1 MVTVKENKIPGE
13 IKVFLN
19 HIYEYKKGI
28 RSMVLCTINKS
39 YEKIATDRLESQ
51 QICYVKQDAGER
63 SVNIYFGRPECI
75 DAIRLLV
82 TRPLNL
88 LTPEEDF
95 ILGALLGYDICMQCE
110 RFCTKK
116 KQAFVIRPG
125 WYGRIVFPENC
136 LFTPVTPLGI
146 ADTDTYRTKT
156 FWI

>member
-1 MVTVKENKIPGE
+1 M
-13 IKVFLN
+13 
-19 HIYEYKKGI
+19 
-28 RSMVLCTINKS
+28 
-39 YEKIATDRLESQ
+39 
-51 QICYVKQDAGER
+51 KQDAGER

-116 KQAFVIRPG
+116 KQALSSDLAGMVG
-125 WYGRIVFPENC
+125 
-136 LFTPVTPLGI
+136 
-146 ADTDTYRTKT
+146 
-156 FWI
+156 